1 MIQKPM
7 IQNIPRCKDPA
18 GTLAAEEE
26 SKMPFCQMMAK
37 MHEEKAAKGSGD
49 IWSDKDGNTLWLAT
63 EERKVRRV
71 ATLLQRRLV
80 AHSIHK
86 DGLLH
91 TSKYRNV

>member
-37 MHEEKAAKGSGD
+37 MHEEKGLEAANGSGD
-49 IWSDKDGNTLWLAT
+49 RWSDKDGNTLWYST
-63 EERKVRRV
+63 KERKVRRV
-71 ATLLQRRLV
+71 GFQK
-80 AHSIHK
+80 HSMCK
-86 DGLLH
+86 DGFE
-91 TSKYRNV
+91 